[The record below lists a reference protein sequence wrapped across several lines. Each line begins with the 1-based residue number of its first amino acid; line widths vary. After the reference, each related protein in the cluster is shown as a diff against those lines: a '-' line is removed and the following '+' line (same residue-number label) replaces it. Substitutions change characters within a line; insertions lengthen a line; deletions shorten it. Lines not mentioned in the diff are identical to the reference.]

1 MDRMGEESLPPRGI
15 RETLRQLGPGL
26 IISGSIVGS
35 GELIATT
42 TLGAQVGFIALWL
55 ILLSCLI
62 KVVVQQELGR
72 YTIATGD
79 TTFQALDKVP
89 GPRWRTS
96 WVVWAWMFMFVAV
109 TFQQGGIVGG
119 VGQAFNLAF
128 PQLSAQTWT
137 IIMAASILVMLLRGK
152 YSYIEKTT
160 VLMVV
165 SFTLI
170 TIACAIMIGW
180 TPYRIEWTDF
190 VDGLRFQLPVGGLA
204 VAFAAF
210 GITGVGATELIY
222 YPYWCLEK
230 GYARYVGKVDDSAA
244 WVERARGWIGVM
256 QTDTL
261 VAMLLYTLATVAFY
275 ALGASVLFTM
285 GEVPAGYDMVRTLSL
300 MYIETLGP
308 WAFYLFLLGA
318 FFVLYST
325 NFSATAS
332 NSRVLVDFLELI
344 RVLRIQSEAHRLRKH
359 RLMIAILV
367 PLYTIWYILVGQPV
381 LMVIIG
387 GTAQACLLPIIG
399 FSTVYLRYKHID
411 PRITPGL
418 IVDLLLWGSS
428 TAMLAF
434 ASYRLVTLL

>member
-1 MDRMGEESLPPRGI
+1 
-15 RETLRQLGPGL
+15 
-26 IISGSIVGS
+26 
-35 GELIATT
+35 
-42 TLGAQVGFIALWL
+42 
-55 ILLSCLI
+55 
-62 KVVVQQELGR
+62 
-72 YTIATGD
+72 
-79 TTFQALDKVP
+79 
-89 GPRWRTS
+89 
-96 WVVWAWMFMFVAV
+96 
-109 TFQQGGIVGG
+109 
-119 VGQAFNLAF
+119 
-128 PQLSAQTWT
+128 
-137 IIMAASILVMLLRGK
+137 MAASILVMLLRGK

-180 TPYRIEWTDF
+180 TPYRIEWTDV

-344 RVLRIQSEAHRLRKH
+344 RVLQIQSEAHRLRKH